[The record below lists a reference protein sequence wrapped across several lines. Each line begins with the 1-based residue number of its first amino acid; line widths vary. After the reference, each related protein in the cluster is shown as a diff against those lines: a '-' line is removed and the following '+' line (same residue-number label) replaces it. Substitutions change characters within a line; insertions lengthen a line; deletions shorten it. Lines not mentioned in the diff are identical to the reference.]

1 MAETTIAGKHGFD
14 GSCAPGSAGVLQYS
28 VQETF
33 SVGIFQWLAK
43 ASGRGCKRSAVKVR
57 VKEPF
62 GNPSAVYAKAN
73 EIVAA
78 LDAGAYVGPKNV
90 TVS

>member
-1 MAETTIAGKHGFD
+1 M
-14 GSCAPGSAGVLQYS
+14 
-28 VQETF
+28 
-33 SVGIFQWLAK
+33 
-43 ASGRGCKRSAVKVR
+43 R
-57 VKEPF
+57 VKGPF

-73 EIVAA
+73 QIVAA